1 MVNTFA
7 QDKVSGRNHFR
18 SKHKGTLLGQY
29 AMGVGVPLGFTGLWF
44 EPDCNRAIRGPIGS
58 DWPSTNSKFSTYFI
72 PIQERVK
79 LKIKQTKFHLKYQ
92 FFFST

>member
-1 MVNTFA
+1 MGPFTGLQVRL
-7 QDKVSGRNHFR
+7 QGYIHF
-18 SKHKGTLLGQY
+18 SLMLGQY